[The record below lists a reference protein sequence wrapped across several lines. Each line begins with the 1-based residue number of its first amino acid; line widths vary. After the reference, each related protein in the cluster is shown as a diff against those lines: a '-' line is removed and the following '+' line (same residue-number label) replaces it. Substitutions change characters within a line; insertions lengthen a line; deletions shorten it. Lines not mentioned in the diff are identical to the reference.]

1 MNIHASIDWSESQAP
16 EQMLTAT
23 WNVPASS
30 TLHPH
35 SAQRFSTPGTDPV
48 EPGIFRAQL
57 LLFTILCLSAKLPLS
72 ATEAN
77 TLGCEVQWLRHG
89 HMFACAAGA
98 LGGGNI
104 CCRGRA
110 GHGRDALSFYGNF
123 HQLWSAAKMNC
134 KMAHNICMSTLAG
147 RKKLYPL
154 KRKSEKGVIFLTE
167 LSLMVIFSGWVKI
180 GKCQSIKQYLAVI
193 KNVTRFCRLEL
204 NPGKSFNMLGQ
215 TLSNYPKL
223 CSLNPSPLI
232 MVVSLVIMD
241 SSFVLSLPARQRNYA
256 AYIFFLTLLVLFS
269 SASYV
274 G

>member
-1 MNIHASIDWSESQAP
+1 M
-16 EQMLTAT
+16 
-23 WNVPASS
+23 
-30 TLHPH
+30 
-35 SAQRFSTPGTDPV
+35 

-57 LLFTILCLSAKLPLS
+57 LLFTIRCLSAKLPLS
-72 ATEAN
+72 ASEAN
-77 TLGCEVQWLRHG
+77 MLGCEMQSLRHG
-89 HMFACAAGA
+89 HMFACAAGG

-104 CCRGRA
+104 CHRGRA
-110 GHGRDALSFYGNF
+110 GRDALSCCRNI
-123 HQLWSAAKMNC
+123 HPLSSAAKMNC

-147 RKKLYPL
+147 RKKLYPF

-167 LSLMVIFSGWVKI
+167 LSLLVIFSGWVII

-193 KNVTRFCRLEL
+193 KNVTRCCRLEL
-204 NPGKSFNMLGQ
+204 NPGKSFSMLDQ

-232 MVVSLVIMD
+232 MVVSLAIMD